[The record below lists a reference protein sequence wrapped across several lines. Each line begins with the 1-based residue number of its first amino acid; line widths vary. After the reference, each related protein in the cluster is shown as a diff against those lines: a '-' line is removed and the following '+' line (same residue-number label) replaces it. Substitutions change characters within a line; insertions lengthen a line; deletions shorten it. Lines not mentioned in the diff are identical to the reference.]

1 MYIPRGTLIRDTK
14 LTKTVNVIP
23 LKAVRLKIHLNI
35 LSKTGCHFFYCIL
48 TIQYIFC
55 CMDKKKT
62 ITKKVILLCYLKTK
76 YSAIFELLIH
86 PLVHVLLSFPIKA
99 RTKWNEI

>member
-35 LSKTGCHFFYCIL
+35 LSKTGCHFLLYSDNPVYL
-48 TIQYIFC
+48 LLYGQ
-55 CMDKKKT
+55 KKN
-62 ITKKVILLCYLKTK
+62 Y
-76 YSAIFELLIH
+76 Y
-86 PLVHVLLSFPIKA
+86 
-99 RTKWNEI
+99 

>member
-35 LSKTGCHFFYCIL
+35 LSKTGCHFFTVFWQSSISFAVW
-48 TIQYIFC
+48 T
-55 CMDKKKT
+55 KKT

-86 PLVHVLLSFPIKA
+86 PLVHFLLSFPIKA